1 MLFFFFLVNHKSL
14 LPIIECGALVSRK
27 VVVSAC
33 CFRVDG
39 SLPFFNLFLCSTRES
54 NELFL
59 DAASVISSPEFIEV
73 SVAGTGWRSACAC
86 AAGVGEMFK
95 AFVRASYW
103 LY

>member
-1 MLFFFFLVNHKSL
+1 MLLFFFFFFFFLLNHKNL
-14 LPIIECGALVSRK
+14 LPIIKCGTLVSRK

-39 SLPFFNLFLCSTRES
+39 SLCSTRES

-73 SVAGTGWRSACAC
+73 SVAGKHFCIKTSLKIMLC
-86 AAGVGEMFK
+86 
-95 AFVRASYW
+95 
-103 LY
+103 